1 MRRFKIS
8 TLKLG
13 IFVCLN
19 LMAAPSLW
27 SQSEGAVVRSDPSL
41 VEIVPGQV
49 RTVEVVLENAQ
60 EVYAIEVRG
69 AFDPSVV
76 EVVDGDPSLAGAQLI
91 PGDLIK
97 PDFVVRNGADNAAGT
112 LHYVVT
118 QINPTEPASGSGTVF
133 AIQFRG
139 RPLDGQTELEIELTI
154 DFVDIVNRRGEK
166 LSVEI
171 GQSTLIVV
179 ATSVA
184 KNTTTDASIADATAV
199 GTEDATTAPAA
210 TSTRQEIQPTVTT
223 LPTTFDGAWSGAS
236 IWLLVVG
243 VLGGLISMMILAYFG
258 FLRRAANTTT
268 GESKR

>member
-1 MRRFKIS
+1 MRRFKET
-8 TLKLG
+8 TLTRSL
-13 IFVCLN
+13 FVCLN
-19 LMAAPSLW
+19 LLAAPSLW
-27 SQSEGAVVRSDPSL
+27 FQSEGAGVHSIPPQ

-49 RTVEVVLENAQ
+49 ITVEVVLENAQ
-60 EVYAIEVRG
+60 AVYAIEVRG
-69 AFDPSVV
+69 VFDPAVV

-97 PDFVVRNGADNAAGT
+97 PDFVVRNSADNAVGT

-118 QINPTEPASGSGTVF
+118 QINPTEPAYGSGTVF

-139 RPLDGQTELEIELTI
+139 GPLDGRPELRSEFTI
-154 DFVDIVNRRGEK
+154 DFVDIVDRRGEK

-184 KNTTTDASIADATAV
+184 KNTTTDASVADGTAV
-199 GTEDATTAPAA
+199 GAEDATTTPAA

-223 LPTTFDGAWSGAS
+223 LPTTVDGARSGAS

-243 VLGGLISMMILAYFG
+243 VLGGLISIMILAYFG